1 MSGAEKVETI
11 LLADDEQLVR
21 DTLHTILTCQGYNV
35 ITAADGQEAL
45 EKFTENPT
53 AFDLLLT
60 DIVMPG
66 MNGVE
71 SYKEMKKINP
81 SIKVIFMSGFVDNVP
96 PYVHIL
102 LKPFP
107 PIQLLHMIRTVLD
120 NKLLD
125 L

>member
-21 DTLHTILTCQGYNV
+21 DTLHTILTSQGYKV

-45 EKFTENPT
+45 ETFTENPT
-53 AFDLLLT
+53 VFDLFLT

-66 MNGVE
+66 MSGVE
-71 SYKEMKKINP
+71 TYKEMKKITP
-81 SIKVIFMSGFVDNVP
+81 IKVIFMTGMVENLP

-107 PIQLLHMIRTVLD
+107 PVQLLHMIRTVLD